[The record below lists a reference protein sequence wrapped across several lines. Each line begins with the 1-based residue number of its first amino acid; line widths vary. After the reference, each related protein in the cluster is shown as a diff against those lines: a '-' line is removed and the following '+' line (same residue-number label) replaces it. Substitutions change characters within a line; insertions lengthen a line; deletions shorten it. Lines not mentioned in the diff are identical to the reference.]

1 MTVQFYPAYYKQKV
15 RYIPKT
21 KITSEEEEVSN
32 EVIEVTQNLNSNKLS
47 EEIEKNVKNIKGN
60 KVIND
65 EAEISLDESQQAL
78 EEKSD
83 NETLEPDEESIE
95 APIIFEIELMTKN
108 GSILHQCLTSQ
119 MLF

>member
-1 MTVQFYPAYYKQKV
+1 M
-15 RYIPKT
+15 
-21 KITSEEEEVSN
+21 
-32 EVIEVTQNLNSNKLS
+32 EVTQNLNSNKLS
-47 EEIEKNVKNIKGN
+47 EGIEKNVKNIKEN
-60 KVIND
+60 KVIDD

-108 GSILHQCLTSQ
+108 GLKKLEFRQGDDPSEVAVKIAEENGLDEKVKDSIEYKLKKTADQ
-119 MLF
+119 MNS